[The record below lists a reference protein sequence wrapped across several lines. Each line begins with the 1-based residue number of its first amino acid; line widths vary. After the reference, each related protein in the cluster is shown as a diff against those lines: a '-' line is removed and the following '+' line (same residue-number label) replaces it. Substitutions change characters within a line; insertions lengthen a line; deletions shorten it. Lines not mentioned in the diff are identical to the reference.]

1 MPFRIPQDKI
11 QERICKECFKVQR
24 TEARVI
30 RRATLLQAAN
40 KQIKDAANSPKRII
54 SRWVELFNK
63 ADAAGLAGLYHDDAV
78 NHQVANEP
86 IEGKANI
93 RTMFEKEF
101 QDANLDRSFKW
112 DYIQAVSSYCS
123 RCVGLTREHFKEAI
137 LKVFEGKEGIEMLE
151 TIPNGILQE
160 GIAIGVDKGKIE
172 EKVEVARNM
181 KRKGCDLEF
190 ISEMTGL
197 SVDEIEHLD
206 S

>member
-1 MPFRIPQDKI
+1 MPPKKTSKKKKPQKLPGHYCRVCGRRRAN
-11 QERICKECFKVQR
+11 EKFSGKGHVAHICKECFKVQR
-24 TEARVI
+24 TEASVI

-101 QDANLDRSFKW
+101 AAAKMVCMPENLFEDGEW
-112 DYIQAVSSYCS
+112 
-123 RCVGLTREHFKEAI
+123 AI
-137 LKVFEGKEGIEMLE
+137 LEWKDPLGLRGCGFFHI
-151 TIPNGILQE
+151 
-160 GIAIGVDKGKIE
+160 VDGKI
-172 EKVEVARNM
+172 KFQRGYWD
-181 KRKGCDLEF
+181 KLSFLRQH
-190 ISEMTGL
+190 GL
-197 SVDEIEHLD
+197 PMPTE
-206 S
+206 